1 MEKIA
6 AGTLAWI
13 IMFWN
18 LENFFIPSR
27 DSQSDGQF
35 VPDGEMSWSWNK
47 FRAKCNGIAKVV
59 FLTKEKYG
67 KFPIIIGLCEV
78 ENRKALNALIYD
90 TPLSKLGYGI
100 LHKESKDHRG
110 IDVAMLY
117 DMRECRILR
126 YRDLPIILSSGDTL
140 STRSILYA
148 EIIVKEM
155 DTLHVFV
162 NHWPSRLG
170 GKKKSLPVRMVVS
183 ERLGRLC
190 DSILEKNRKAGIV
203 AMGDF
208 NDTYDSPS
216 LRNVS
221 SLLDMNEIMDSVWR
235 RGSISGSYKYKGKWE
250 GIDHFLVS
258 PGLYGGVWIYTGSD
272 AMDILRH
279 SYLLERDL
287 NYGGYKIRRTSVGP
301 RYNGGVSDH
310 LPIILKV
317 YERKFIPL

>member
-6 AGTLAWI
+6 AGTLIWI

-27 DSQSDGQF
+27 DSQSDVQY
-35 VPDGEMSWSWNK
+35 VPDGEMFWSWNK
-47 FRAKCNGIAKVV
+47 FRAKCNGIAKSVL
-59 FLTKEKYG
+59 LTKEKYG

-90 TPLSKLGYGI
+90 TPLSKLNYGI
-100 LHKESKDHRG
+100 MHKDSKDRRG

-126 YRDLPIILSSGDTL
+126 YRDLPIILPSGDTL
-140 STRSILYA
+140 ATRSILYA
-148 EIIVKEM
+148 EIVVKEL

-162 NHWPSRLG
+162 NHWPSKFG
-170 GKKKSLPVRMVVS
+170 GERKSLPARMVVS
-183 ERLGRLC
+183 EKLNRLC
-190 DSILEKNRKAGIV
+190 DSILDKNKNACIV

-208 NDTYDSPS
+208 NDTYDSPPIQ
-216 LRNVS
+216 NVS
-221 SLLDMNEIMDSVWR
+221 TLLNMTEIMDSAWR
-235 RGSISGSYKYKGKWE
+235 QKKVSGSYKYKGRWE
-250 GIDHFLVS
+250 GIDHFLIS
-258 PGLYGGVWIYTGSD
+258 PGLYDGEWIYTGSG
-272 AMDILRH
+272 AMDILTH

-317 YERKFIPL
+317 YERKFLPL